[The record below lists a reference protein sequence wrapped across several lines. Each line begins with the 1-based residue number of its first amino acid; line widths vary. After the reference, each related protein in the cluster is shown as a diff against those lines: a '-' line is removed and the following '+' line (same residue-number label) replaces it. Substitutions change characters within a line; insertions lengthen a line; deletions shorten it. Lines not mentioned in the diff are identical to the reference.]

1 MSLFNM
7 SQKKFILTISG
18 HDPTSAAGMTMDI
31 MVANKFNFHCL
42 SVINNLTIQDAKK
55 LYKVIDVNEK
65 FFKKSLKN
73 MVKNFEVSGIK
84 IGAVSSNKIIEETV
98 NFLKLHLNIPIVI
111 DPIIK
116 AGGGGLFLKKKNLN
130 LALKKLYP
138 LASVLTPNR
147 EELVYLTGFK
157 EPKDSIKKLQD
168 LGISK
173 IYVTGNEISKNIVN
187 TLYVNGEKKLEIK
200 TSKLNK
206 KIHGTGCAL
215 STSILCNL
223 IKSKNLYKSCKEAN
237 AFMEKHLNNSLNTGH
252 QEFINLNQ

>member
-1 MSLFNM
+1 MSLINM

-55 LYKVIDVNEK
+55 LYKVVNVNEK
-65 FFKKSLKN
+65 FFNKSLRN
-73 MVKNFEVSGIK
+73 VEKNFEVSGIK
-84 IGAVSSNKIIEETV
+84 IGAISSHKIIEETV
-98 NFLKLHLNIPIVI
+98 NFLKSKLKIPIII

-116 AGGGGLFLKKKNLN
+116 AGGGGLFLKKENLN

-138 LASVLTPNR
+138 LASLLTPNK
-147 EELVYLTGFK
+147 EELFYLTGLT
-157 EPKDSIKKLQD
+157 EPTDSIKKLQD
-168 LGISK
+168 LGINK
-173 IYVTGNEISKNIVN
+173 IYVTGNEINKNIVN
-187 TLYVNGEKKLEIK
+187 TLYVDGKKKLEVK
-200 TSKLNK
+200 TSKLDK

-223 IKSKNLYKSCKEAN
+223 IKSKDLSKSCKEAN
-237 AFMEKHLNNSLNTGH
+237 NFMEKYLKNSIDTGE
-252 QEFINLNQ
+252 QDFINLNQ

>member
-1 MSLFNM
+1 M

-18 HDPTSAAGMTMDI
+18 HDPTSAAGMSMDI
-31 MVANKFNFHCL
+31 MVASKFNFHCL

-55 LYKVIDVNEK
+55 LYEIIDVNEE
-65 FFKKSLKN
+65 FFKANLKN
-73 MVKNFEVSGIK
+73 MVKNFKVSGIK
-84 IGAVSSNKIIEETV
+84 IGAVSSGKIIEETV
-98 NFLKLHLNIPIVI
+98 NFLKLHLNIPIII

-116 AGGGGLFLKKKNLN
+116 AGGGGLFLNKKNLN

-138 LASVLTPNR
+138 LASVLTPNK
-147 EELVYLTGFK
+147 EELFYLTGLTK
-157 EPKDSIKKLQD
+157 PKDSIKKLQD
-168 LGISK
+168 LGINK
-173 IYVTGNEISKNIVN
+173 IYVTGNEINKNIIN

-200 TSKLNK
+200 TSKLDK

-223 IKSKNLYKSCKEAN
+223 IKLEDLYKSCKETN
-237 AFMEKHLNNSLNTGH
+237 NFMEKYLNNSLVTGQ